1 MRPLGSKASRALT
14 ELGVAQGKA
23 RPDVLK
29 TFQQYRRYRHG
40 TTWIE
45 RLIDRPQGE
54 MEPPRRAARSR
65 ILETIL

>member
-1 MRPLGSKASRALT
+1 
-14 ELGVAQGKA
+14 LGVAQGKA